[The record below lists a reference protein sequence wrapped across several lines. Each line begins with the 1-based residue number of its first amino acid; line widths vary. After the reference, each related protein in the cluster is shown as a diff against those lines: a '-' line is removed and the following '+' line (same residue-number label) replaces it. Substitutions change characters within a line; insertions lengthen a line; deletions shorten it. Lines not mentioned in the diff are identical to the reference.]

1 MLSPLQTH
9 RHSPTTAAPFRDPHP
24 FIAGHLTHTPAQPDH
39 TLQARNHSALHANAL
54 CACWH
59 HRHRDPLPCALTPG
73 AALTDQTCTEQAA
86 LSQDRIK
93 ITFNQNSTS
102 TRSVFR
108 LWELPGVCSLMP
120 LLSLSPDAA
129 AGENPAQSPKRHP
142 EDSWHPAASRC
153 VWCGSGTCGGQRAV
167 GKEQR
172 QGPAC
177 HPPPWNFPGRTGLD
191 VAGHGTLPASVP
203 LGGPSELGRP
213 SLGWLSA

>member
-1 MLSPLQTH
+1 MH
-9 RHSPTTAAPFRDPHP
+9 EH
-24 FIAGHLTHTPAQPDH
+24 
-39 TLQARNHSALHANAL
+39 
-54 CACWH
+54 
-59 HRHRDPLPCALTPG
+59 
-73 AALTDQTCTEQAA
+73 TDQTA
-86 LSQDRIK
+86 LGQDRIK

-102 TRSVFR
+102 TGLSR
-108 LWELPGVCSLMP
+108 LSSPGAAWWLQPRASP
-120 LLSLSPDAA
+120 LTVLSPDAA

-142 EDSWHPAASRC
+142 DDSWHPAASRC

-167 GKEQR
+167 GKGQR

-213 SLGWLSA
+213 LPGMAFCPRTHLGHLPVCL